1 MWDSQTDAPPCVII
15 EDIKVLPLS
24 LCLSDSLT
32 QTLEPSFAK
41 KKKKKPIPFPVLET
55 GFGAFS
61 WFFFW
66 GGETNINWD
75 F

>member
-1 MWDSQTDAPPCVII
+1 MPPPCVII

-61 WFFFW
+61 WFFW
-66 GGETNINWD
+66 GGGTNINWD

>member
-1 MWDSQTDAPPCVII
+1 MWDSQTDAPRVII

-41 KKKKKPIPFPVLET
+41 KKKKANSISCFRNRLWSFLLVFL
-55 GFGAFS
+55 G
-61 WFFFW
+61 